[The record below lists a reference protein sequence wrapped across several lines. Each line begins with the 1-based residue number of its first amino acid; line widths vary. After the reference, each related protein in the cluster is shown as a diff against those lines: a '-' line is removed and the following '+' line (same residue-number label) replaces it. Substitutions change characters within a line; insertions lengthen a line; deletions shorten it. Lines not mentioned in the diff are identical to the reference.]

1 MLMSIWYNGGMK
13 KSVKKP
19 HILAQIAGW
28 YGAAAIISGFLLVS
42 FEIIKPNT
50 IFYQLLNLSGALGLL
65 ILGIDR
71 HVRQSVVVNLFW
83 ITIASI
89 ALFGIVFR

>member
-1 MLMSIWYNGGMK
+1 VVAKRNP
-13 KSVKKP
+13 KKP
-19 HILAQIAGW
+19 HLLAQIVGW

-42 FEIIKPNT
+42 FEAIKPNT

-65 ILGIDR
+65 VLGIDR

-83 ITIASI
+83 ISIASI
-89 ALFGIVFR
+89 ALIGIVLK